1 MERINQSIKE
11 NIISRFKM
19 LGLSTNAAKAYLA
32 LLSRPSTSA
41 GFLCNETGI
50 PDSKIYYALSELSK
64 KGMIIVQEGTPN
76 IYKSLHPKE
85 AINNLKQQLV
95 ENWNQI
101 IIQADSLA
109 DSLSPMF
116 ESVEDREEIELAYV
130 IRGRRNIIRKM
141 KDLISSAKNE
151 IVVFTSEKDLLDELR
166 PSIMRAK
173 KHVET
178 KLAVTR
184 QLWKGMNP
192 EELGQPRMLA
202 CPSNIVIS
210 DMKMLVTV
218 SSWKN
223 EIAIMTND
231 KVLMTMSREYYE
243 NPKCCEE
250 TCEKCV

>member
-1 MERINQSIKE
+1 MEKINQTVKE
-11 NIISRFKM
+11 SVISRLKT
-19 LGLSTNAAKAYLA
+19 LGLSTYAAKVYLA
-32 LLSRPSTSA
+32 LLSHPSTSA
-41 GFLCNETGI
+41 GFLCKETGI
-50 PDSKIYYALSELSK
+50 PDSKIYYTLDELSK
-64 KGMIIVQEGTPN
+64 KGLVAFQEGTPT
-76 IYKSLHPKE
+76 IYEPLPPKE
-85 AINNLKQQLV
+85 AIGNLKQQLV
-95 ENWNQI
+95 ENLNQI

-116 ESVEDREEIELAYV
+116 ESGEGREDMELAYI

-141 KDLISSAKNE
+141 KDLIGSAKNE

-166 PSIMRAK
+166 PSIIKAK

-178 KLAVTR
+178 KLAITR
-184 QLWKGMNP
+184 QLQKAMNP

-210 DMKMLVTV
+210 DMKMLITV

-250 TCEKCV
+250 PC